1 MRAKGLALLLAASCL
16 SLCACEVKNGF
27 GLQQAFTV
35 GRSAVNKCLQ
45 FGVVVEEESYG
56 EKLEK
61 QQETKQNLSAIPGSL
76 RTYVSVCWDHETL
89 GQLQTKMQTE
99 DSQWLYGY
107 SETLHRR
114 KLCYHQISL

>member
-1 MRAKGLALLLAASCL
+1 MRPKGLGLLLAASCL
-16 SLCACEVKNGF
+16 SLCACKVKNGF

-35 GRSAVNKCLQ
+35 GRSAVNKCQQ

-56 EKLEK
+56 EKLEE
-61 QQETKQNLSAIPGSL
+61 QETKQNLSAIPGSL
-76 RTYVSVCWDHETL
+76 RTNVSVCQHHETL

-114 KLCYHQISL
+114 KLCL